1 MNHEIATVSRN
12 SGQLSTAATPPKA
25 LVEKYCNL
33 PSVFYTVDFAE
44 LDNGTCQKFLDTNSS
59 CKQIS
64 TILIKHLHPLMKRI
78 LVNRMVKVSRKFC
91 IFYTVDFAEL
101 DNGTWQ
107 IIEAGDGSVSGLS
120 EGQDYKAFFRALYQC
135 LL

>member
-1 MNHEIATVSRN
+1 MFYMNHEIATVSRN
-12 SGQLSTAATPPKA
+12 SGQLSTAAAPPKA

-33 PSVFYTVDFAE
+33 PSV
-44 LDNGTCQKFLDTNSS
+44 
-59 CKQIS
+59 
-64 TILIKHLHPLMKRI
+64 
-78 LVNRMVKVSRKFC
+78 
-91 IFYTVDFAEL
+91 FYTVDFAEL